1 MGAVLAGSA
10 GFVEEAWRWKQR
22 LGGAMR
28 QAGVIAAAGVY
39 ALRHHIDRLA
49 EDHEHAGALAKG
61 LAALPGVRLDPETVE
76 TNIVVFDMS
85 GMSSDAFADRML
97 AEHGVRFSVL
107 GPTTV
112 RAVTHLDVTTEG
124 VEAAIAAAAEVL
136 EA

>member
-1 MGAVLAGSA
+1 M
-10 GFVEEAWRWKQR
+10 
-22 LGGAMR
+22 
-28 QAGVIAAAGVY
+28 
-39 ALRHHIDRLA
+39 
-49 EDHEHAGALAKG
+49 
-61 LAALPGVRLDPETVE
+61 E